1 MANRPRAVTNATEQ
15 VLREVNRGP
24 VTHPSCRCFHLCG
37 VAAHKTRRFANSHEV
52 RGVTAC
58 KIRVFASSCGWE
70 GLAVRKTSK
79 FSSICGGASMP
90 VRKSLEFANG
100 APWPCAAKDERAL
113 PVRPRACVL
122 PQRAMR
128 RLDQQG
134 SLETHLNCVR
144 IDGLNLMCCAGVGVV
159 RIPVL
164 RYE

>member
-1 MANRPRAVTNATEQ
+1 
-15 VLREVNRGP
+15 
-24 VTHPSCRCFHLCG
+24 
-37 VAAHKTRRFANSHEV
+37 
-52 RGVTAC
+52 
-58 KIRVFASSCGWE
+58 
-70 GLAVRKTSK
+70 
-79 FSSICGGASMP
+79 MP